1 MKRMGSKITGARNVD
16 EYLAAVPKD
25 SRATLEKVRQTIKS
39 IVPDADEV
47 ISYQMPTFKYK
58 GRMLISFAAFSE
70 HCSLFP
76 GASPIEAHQN
86 ELKSYQTSKGTIRF
100 PIGKPLPATLV
111 RKLIKTRIKEIEAR
125 QKK

>member
-25 SRATLEKVRQTIKS
+25 ARATLERVRQTIQS

-47 ISYQMPTFKYK
+47 ISYQMPTFKHK

-76 GASPIEAHQN
+76 GAAPIAAHQK
-86 ELKSYQTSKGTIRF
+86 ELKAYPTSKGTIRF

-111 RKLIKTRIKEIEAR
+111 RKLIKARIKEIEAR